1 MDIQTKHRVTLLNAK
16 CNYVCAVDILQK
28 KISYGEDVS
37 CCINKLYLAS
47 RIINRLEC
55 YCFDTVP
62 VGKELVMS
70 ELGLTETNIIY
81 LTGSTGQLIVN
92 GIQVVGITATSSFSE
107 KDGIEALLTL
117 ANLEYTSSSGGGTY
131 VINVTADPTIT
142 SIKVILVNSFGELTI
157 HDFKLNVAGVPIET
171 SCHNCIS
178 NSDLPK
184 MYEVLGKLLQ

>member
-1 MDIQTKHRVTLLNAK
+1 MEIQENHRLKILNAK

-28 KISYGEDVS
+28 KMSYGEDVS

-62 VGKELVMS
+62 VGKTLVKS
-70 ELGLTETNIIY
+70 QLGLTETNITY

-92 GIQVVGITATSSFSE
+92 GVQVESATSTSSFSE
-107 KDGIEALLTL
+107 KDGIGALLNL

-131 VINVTADPTIT
+131 VINVTAEPTIT
-142 SIKVILVNSFGELTI
+142 SIKVILVNSFGEITI
-157 HDFKLNVAGVPIET
+157 HDFKLNVPGVSDET

-184 MYEVLGKLLQ
+184 MYSLLNQLLS